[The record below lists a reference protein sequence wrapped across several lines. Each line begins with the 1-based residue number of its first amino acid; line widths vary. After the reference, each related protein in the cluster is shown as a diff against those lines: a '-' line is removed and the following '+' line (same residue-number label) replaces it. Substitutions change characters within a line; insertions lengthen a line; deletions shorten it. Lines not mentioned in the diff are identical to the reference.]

1 MTIKCLKPLL
11 SILNNKKLG
20 FNPGFYFM
28 LIADFLSDALFGQ
41 NVIIEGNDI
50 TEQFATSEF
59 IDNVLRTVDLMQ
71 VCLTS
76 KRLK

>member
-1 MTIKCLKPLL
+1 MTLKCLKPLL

>member
-1 MTIKCLKPLL
+1 
-11 SILNNKKLG
+11 
-20 FNPGFYFM
+20 M